1 MEYFISTTEIG
12 IFMKLIIDNSN
23 LFDGG
28 GLQVAMSFVN
38 DLRELGLEHSY
49 YIVNSPNA
57 AKIFEKEKY
66 PENFYF
72 TTLPEAGHGNIF
84 KRGRRL
90 RNIEK
95 KLKPDVIF
103 TVFGPSY
110 HKSRQVKVVGFAIP
124 YIVYP
129 DSPFL
134 SLISI
139 KEKIRYKLL
148 SLLKSYCFKSFSDA
162 LIFET
167 EDAKQ
172 IFVSNHQYKK
182 QTFTV
187 GNTLNEIFFKPLKW
201 KELEINT
208 NSSLKILF
216 LTANYPHKNMKI
228 LPEVIQIL
236 IDKYKIKDF
245 CFLITLDKNDLNF
258 SEQTNKYITYLG
270 KIELEKIP
278 SLYKKSNIVFI
289 PTLLEVFSA
298 TYLEAMFM
306 KKPIIASDMGFSRDI
321 CRESA
326 YFCNPIDPEEYA
338 KAIYELAS
346 NESLR
351 NKLVNNGTENLKRF
365 GTSMDRTQ
373 KYLEII
379 KEYANQK

>member
-1 MEYFISTTEIG
+1 MQFKLHSEYQPTGDQPQAIEKLVDGIQIG
-12 IFMKLIIDNSN
+12 
-23 LFDGG
+23 
-28 GLQVAMSFVN
+28 
-38 DLRELGLEHSY
+38 
-49 YIVNSPNA
+49 
-57 AKIFEKEKY
+57 EKY
-66 PENFYF
+66 Q
-72 TTLPEAGHGNIF
+72 TLLGVTGSG
-84 KRGRRL
+84 K
-90 RNIEK
+90 
-95 KLKPDVIF
+95 
-103 TVFGPSY
+103 
-110 HKSRQVKVVGFAIP
+110 
-124 YIVYP
+124 
-129 DSPFL
+129 
-134 SLISI
+134 
-139 KEKIRYKLL
+139 
-148 SLLKSYCFKSFSDA
+148 
-162 LIFET
+162 
-167 EDAKQ
+167 
-172 IFVSNHQYKK
+172 
-182 QTFTV
+182 TFTV
-187 GNTLNEIFFKPLKW
+187 ANVVQQVQKPTLVLAHNKTLAAQLFMEFKEFFPDNAVEYFVSYYDYYQPEAFIASTNTYIEKDLSINEEVEKLRLSATASLLSGRRDVLIVASVSCIYGIGNPTEF
-201 KELEINT
+201 
-208 NSSLKILF
+208 
-216 LTANYPHKNMKI
+216 HKS
-228 LPEVIQIL
+228 
-236 IDKYKIKDF
+236 
-245 CFLITLDKNDLNF
+245 LITLDKNDLNF

>member
-1 MEYFISTTEIG
+1 MRI
-12 IFMKLIIDNSN
+12 LIDNSN
-23 LFDGG
+23 LFAGG
-28 GLQVAMSFVN
+28 GLQVAASFVRDLKTLGYN
-38 DLRELGLEHSY
+38 DEY
-49 YIVNSPNA
+49 YIVQSFNSSKELSNESFPKNFTFINLSKKEEKSIFQRIKELK
-57 AKIFEKEKY
+57 KI
-66 PENFYF
+66 EN
-72 TTLPEAGHGNIF
+72 TIN
-84 KRGRRL
+84 
-90 RNIEK
+90 
-95 KLKPDVIF
+95 PDVIF

-379 KEYANQK
+379 KEYANQR